1 LRSDQDVV
9 LFTHPYSSICSSEAV
24 ENLDKALR
32 HGAGKKGRRP
42 PHLLLRFC
50 PLRISWHRST
60 IQTFHGW
67 TLRTIRWPSTPLTPE
82 KILCSDLDEAAQK
95 RRVEELKTFSFKR
108 TYSKPTYF
116 GWRDIP
122 NTYFYCLQDQA
133 IPIAAQKG
141 MVEGLRAQFRT
152 ET

>member
-1 LRSDQDVV
+1 L
-9 LFTHPYSSICSSEAV
+9 SSPKE
-24 ENLDKALR
+24 
-32 HGAGKKGRRP
+32 G
-42 PHLLLRFC
+42 
-50 PLRISWHRST
+50 ISWHRST

-67 TLRTIRWPSTPLTPE
+67 TLRTIRWPPTPLTPE
-82 KILCSDLDEAAQK
+82 KILYSDLDEAAQK
-95 RRVEELKTFSFKR
+95 KRVEELKTFSFKCS
-108 TYSKPTYF
+108 YSKPTYF

-122 NTYFYCLQDQA
+122 NTYFYCLQDQD